1 MVYDVEH
8 LSPIGK
14 SDHETL
20 LFSLYVCEEKQKEQ
34 ELKYDLNKFNF
45 AQMRT
50 KFDWSCI
57 LDTSINQCWQIIKER
72 IHHSMNK
79 NIPTVKC
86 NQNNGSKPVCM
97 TGKFRKSVKRKYSL
111 YKRFLNTNKNFDYP
125 KYLDCR
131 NECNKIVKKAKREYE

>member
-1 MVYDVEH
+1 MVSDVEH
-8 LSPIGK
+8 ISPIGK

-20 LFSLYVCEEKQKEQ
+20 LFSLYVCEEEQKEQ
-34 ELKYDLNKFNF
+34 ELKYDLNKVNF

-97 TGKFRKSVKRKYSL
+97 TGKLRKS
-111 YKRFLNTNKNFDYP
+111 RFL
-125 KYLDCR
+125 DCS
-131 NECNKIVKKAKREYE
+131 N